1 MSFDGRLLSGIGVMA
16 AVAEAGSFVH
26 AAKSLGLTQSGVSRS
41 IGRLETRV
49 GIRLFD
55 RTARAVRLTDD
66 GRRFYDH
73 VRPLLAGI
81 EEAVALAGGSTTTVR
96 GRLRVNVDP
105 FFSRLVLARNL
116 NQLLFAHPDL
126 DLELVAQDYLGD
138 LVTEG
143 FDVAVRFGEPVDSA
157 LISRKLIDIRILTV
171 ASPEYLSRNG
181 KPSDPIELKQH
192 QAIHFIDPKTSR
204 PFGWEYHRGK
214 QVVAV
219 QPPGR
224 LTVTEVGTM
233 LSACAA
239 GVGIAQIMDFGVR
252 DLIDSGELVELF
264 PDWPDER
271 YPLYAYH
278 PSRNLPPAK
287 VRVFL
292 EFVLK
297 FAHAAVRPDGSPAHR
312 IEPR

>member
-66 GRRFYDH
+66 GRRFYEQ
-73 VRPLLAGI
+73 VRPLLSGL
-81 EEAVALAGGSTTTVR
+81 EEAVSLAEGSTTSVR
-96 GRLRVNVDP
+96 GRLRVNIDP

-116 NQLLFAHPDL
+116 NTFLSGNPALE
-126 DLELVAQDYLGD
+126 LELVARDYLGD

-143 FDVAVRFGEPVDSA
+143 FDVAVRFGEPADSA
-157 LISRKLIDIRILTV
+157 LIARRLIDIRILTV
-171 ASPEYLSRNG
+171 ASPEYLAIHGR
-181 KPSDPIELKQH
+181 PSDPIELKQH
-192 QAIHFIDPKTSR
+192 QAIHFIDSRTSR
-204 PFGWEYHRGK
+204 PFIWEFHKGK
-214 QVVAV
+214 TVLPV

-233 LSACAA
+233 LSACVS
-239 GVGIAQIMDFGVR
+239 GVGIAQILDFGVR
-252 DLIDSGELVELF
+252 DLIESGRLVELF

-287 VRVFL
+287 VRIFL
-292 EFVLK
+292 EFVLNA
-297 FAHAAVRPDGSPAHR
+297 AHAAIRVEGLHLPRV
-312 IEPR
+312 EPT